1 MKSDTTTHPPRVL
14 LVASPGGHLSQL
26 KLLVPC
32 FADYDRRWVSL
43 EHGSVDVDG
52 DDVVFGY
59 GPTTR
64 NAVNLLRNIGL
75 AWRELRSSR
84 PDIIVSTGAAIA
96 VPFFVL
102 GRLFGI
108 RTVFLEVYDR
118 VDSRTLTARLV
129 KPFTDAFLLQWPSQ
143 RELYGSGTVV
153 GAVY

>member
-1 MKSDTTTHPPRVL
+1 M
-14 LVASPGGHLSQL
+14 VASPGGHLSQM
-26 KLLVPC
+26 KLLTPC
-32 FADYDRRWVSL
+32 FAAFDRRWVTL
-43 EHGSVDVDG
+43 DHDSVDVDG

-64 NAVNLLRNIGL
+64 NAVNLVRNLRL
-75 AWRELRSSR
+75 AWKELRSSR

-102 GRLFGI
+102 GRLMGI

-129 KPFTDAFLLQWPSQ
+129 KPFTDAFLLQWESQ
-143 RELYGSGTVV
+143 RDLYGTGNVV
-153 GAVY
+153 GPVY